1 MHLSQFRKVSYI
13 CTMINLEQLGV
24 HLPQGYLFQ
33 NITVQINKGD
43 KIGLA
48 GKNGAG
54 KSTLLKLISGKDQVS
69 EGKIHRPKD
78 LSIGYLTQDIKIDTE
93 LSVFEFLNQ
102 SNELLTRLK
111 NRLDEIN
118 HDLVVRT
125 DYESDSY
132 MEMLN
137 ELSDLNHEFNL
148 HEGFLWEEKIASTL
162 KGLGF
167 FDADFDKKIS
177 EFSGGWKMRAELS
190 RILVNQPDIILLDEP
205 TNHLDI
211 ISISWLEN
219 YLQKFEGA
227 VIVIS
232 HDRLFLDNVTKRTL
246 EISQGKLLDFPY
258 GYSKY
263 KIARAEEAE
272 RMGDAK
278 KQQEK
283 DIKHTK
289 ELIDKFRAKKNK
301 ASFAQSLI
309 KKLDKTEIIEGDN
322 ISSSGMKMS
331 FPLSVQP
338 GKWVLEMHNMGK
350 TYGNRTLFKD
360 INITVGLGEKIAL
373 LGANGVGKSTLIK
386 RVMNKIEGEGIVNY
400 GHNVQITY
408 FAQDQ
413 AESLDIT
420 KTIYETVDDIAIGDI
435 RKDLRSILGAFLFTG
450 EDVDKKVAVLS
461 GGERTRLALC
471 ILLLSP
477 SNFLILDEPT
487 NHLDILSKDVLK
499 SALINYEGT
508 FIVVSHDRE
517 FLDGL
522 TNRIWDIENQGLK
535 IHHFGVQ
542 EFLQRKMEL
551 TDGQKP
557 SMSEKKVIVTPQVAI
572 IADTKE
578 NPLSFDEQKEIKRKK
593 NQLNTQV
600 KKSEDTIATLES
612 KIKSLDS
619 QILNIDYTNKNESAK
634 ILAEYDRTK
643 TQLNREMEI
652 WEQATEELMTIKE

>member
-1 MHLSQFRKVSYI
+1 
-13 CTMINLEQLGV
+13 MINLEQLGV

-54 KSTLLKLISGKDQVS
+54 KSTLLKLISGKDQPS
-69 EGKIHRPKD
+69 EGRIHKPKD

-102 SNELLTRLK
+102 SNEQLTKLK
-111 NRLDEIN
+111 NRLEEIN
-118 HDLVVRT
+118 NDLVIRT
-125 DYESDSY
+125 DFESNSY

-167 FDADFDKKIS
+167 SDSEFDKKLS
-177 EFSGGWKMRAELS
+177 AFSGGWKMRAELS

-246 EISQGKLLDFPY
+246 EISQGKLMDFPY

-263 KIARAEEAE
+263 KIARAEESE
-272 RMGDAK
+272 RMGEAK

-309 KKLDKTEIIEGDN
+309 KKLDKTEIIEVDN
-322 ISSSGMKMS
+322 DKTSGMKIS

-350 TYGNRTLFKD
+350 TYGDRTLFKE
-360 INITVGLGEKIAL
+360 INITVGRGEKIAL

-386 RVMNKIEGEGIVNY
+386 RVMNKVDGEGIVNY

-413 AESLDIT
+413 AESLDIN
-420 KTIYETVDDIAIGDI
+420 KTIYETVDDIAVGEI

-487 NHLDILSKDVLK
+487 NHLDIISKEVLK

-522 TNRIWDIENQGLK
+522 TNRIWDIEDKGLK

-542 EFLQRKMEL
+542 EFLQRKMEISETL
-551 TDGQKP
+551 KNNI
-557 SMSEKKVIVTPQVAI
+557 SEKKINKSIPIELEVKIEKTYSI
-572 IADTKE
+572 
-578 NPLSFDEQKEIKRKK
+578 DEQKEKKRKK
-593 NQLNTQV
+593 NQLNNKI
-600 KKSEDTIATLES
+600 KKTEENITLFEAEIKRMDELIINLDYTDEKVSS
-612 KIKSLDS
+612 KILTEYENIKVK
-619 QILNIDYTNKNESAK
+619 LN
-634 ILAEYDRTK
+634 
-643 TQLNREMEI
+643 QEMEI
-652 WEQATEELMTIKE
+652 WEKTTEELIDIDN

>member
-1 MHLSQFRKVSYI
+1 
-13 CTMINLEQLGV
+13 MINLEQLGV

-54 KSTLLKLISGKDQVS
+54 KSTLLKLISGKDQPS
-69 EGKIHRPKD
+69 EGRIHRPKD

-102 SNELLTRLK
+102 SNVLLTTLK
-111 NRLDEIN
+111 SRLDEIN
-118 HDLVVRT
+118 SDLVSRT

-132 MEMLN
+132 MDLLN

-167 FDADFDKKIS
+167 NELEFDKKLS

-219 YLQKFEGA
+219 YLQKFDGA

-246 EISQGKLLDFPY
+246 EISNGKLLDFPF

-263 KIARAEEAE
+263 KIVRAEESE
-272 RMGDAK
+272 RMVDAK

-309 KKLDKTEIIEGDN
+309 KKLDKTEIIEVDN
-322 ISSSGMKMS
+322 DKTSGMKIS

-350 TYGNRTLFKD
+350 TYGDRTLFKE
-360 INITVGLGEKIAL
+360 INLTVGRGEKIAL

-386 RVMNKIEGEGIVNY
+386 RIMNKVEGDGTVTY

-413 AESLDIT
+413 AEALDIT
-420 KTIYETVDDIAIGDI
+420 KTIYETVDDIAVGDI

-471 ILLLSP
+471 LLLLSP

-487 NHLDILSKDVLK
+487 NHLDIISKEVLK

-508 FIVVSHDRE
+508 FVVVSHDRE

-522 TNRIWDIENQGLK
+522 TNRIWDIEDKGLK

-542 EFLQRKMEL
+542 EFLQRKLDLSLIESNKNDKQQKKIEKVE
-551 TDGQKP
+551 TIIIEKEEIKP
-557 SMSEKKVIVTPQVAI
+557 SKI
-572 IADTKE
+572 
-578 NPLSFDEQKEIKRKK
+578 LSFDEQKELKRRK
-593 NQLNTQV
+593 NQLNNQV
-600 KKSEDTIATLES
+600 KKSEDNITKFEEKLRLMDIQISNLDYTDEDSSSKLLSEYE
-612 KIKSLDS
+612 KIKRDLD
-619 QILNIDYTNKNESAK
+619 N
-634 ILAEYDRTK
+634 
-643 TQLNREMEI
+643 EMEY
-652 WEQATEELMTIKE
+652 WEKYTEELLIIDNY

>member
-309 KKLDKTEIIEGDN
+309 KKLDKTEIIEVDN

-360 INITVGLGEKIAL
+360 INITVGRGEKIAL